1 MHPKQLKP
9 RQNIPLAEFTTWR
22 VGGPATWIIEPE
34 SVDEVLA
41 ALQWAK
47 ANGQPCQVIGA
58 GSNLLIHDNGLPGL
72 TLSLRR
78 LQGAELNSNSG
89 VIEALAGEPIPT
101 LARRAARAGL
111 KGLAWAVGIP
121 GTVGGAAVMNAG
133 AQGGCTADWLE
144 AVRVVPLQGG
154 ESFEL
159 KRDQLEFD
167 YRHSRLQ
174 QENLLV
180 LSARFRLEPGH
191 NPQELRRETN
201 SNLSHRTST
210 QPYTLPSCGSV
221 FRNPEPLKAGRLIQE
236 LGLKGERV
244 GGAEISSVHANFI
257 VNTGNATAVDI
268 NQLIELVQDRVEQRH
283 AVRLHPEVKRLGFAA
298 AA

>member
-1 MHPKQLKP
+1 MQPNQLVP
-9 RQNIPLAEFTTWR
+9 RQNVPLAEFTTWR
-22 VGGPATWIIEPE
+22 VGGPARWIIEPE

-41 ALQWAK
+41 SLQWART
-47 ANGQPCQVIGA
+47 NGHSCQVIGA

-78 LQGAELNSNSG
+78 LQGAELDSNSG

-144 AVRVVPLQGG
+144 AVRVVPIQGG

-167 YRHSRLQ
+167 YRHSLLQ

-180 LSARFRLEPGH
+180 LSARYRLDPGH

-221 FRNPEPLKAGRLIQE
+221 FRNPEPLKAGRLIQD

-244 GGAEISSVHANFI
+244 GGAEVSTVHANFI
-257 VNTGNATAVDI
+257 VNTGNATAANI

-298 AA
+298 PA

>member
-22 VGGPATWIIEPE
+22 VGGPAMWIIEPE

-78 LQGAELNSNSG
+78 LQGAELDSNSG

-144 AVRVVPLQGG
+144 AVRVVPIQGG

-244 GGAEISSVHANFI
+244 GGAEVSSVHANFI

>member
-1 MHPKQLKP
+1 
-9 RQNIPLAEFTTWR
+9 
-22 VGGPATWIIEPE
+22 
-34 SVDEVLA
+34 
-41 ALQWAK
+41 
-47 ANGQPCQVIGA
+47 
-58 GSNLLIHDNGLPGL
+58 
-72 TLSLRR
+72 
-78 LQGAELNSNSG
+78 
-89 VIEALAGEPIPT
+89 
-101 LARRAARAGL
+101 
-111 KGLAWAVGIP
+111 
-121 GTVGGAAVMNAG
+121 MNAG

-144 AVRVVPLQGG
+144 AVRVVPIQGG

-159 KRDQLEFD
+159 TRDQLEFD
-167 YRHSRLQ
+167 YRHSLLQ

-244 GGAEISSVHANFI
+244 GGAEVSSVHANFI
-257 VNTGNATAVDI
+257 VNTGNATAMDI
-268 NQLIELVQDRVEQRH
+268 NRLIELVQDRVEQRH
-283 AVRLHPEVKRLGFAA
+283 AVRLHPEVKRLGFASA
-298 AA
+298 A